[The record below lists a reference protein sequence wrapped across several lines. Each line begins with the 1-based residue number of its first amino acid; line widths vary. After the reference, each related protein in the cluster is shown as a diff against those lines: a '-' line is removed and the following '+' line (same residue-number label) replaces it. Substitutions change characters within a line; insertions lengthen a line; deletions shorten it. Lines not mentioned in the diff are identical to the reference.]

1 MPAGSVTSPTLR
13 RLSLT
18 KPVSSCPIRVGTG
31 TDHFA
36 APKADYEG
44 GDYSPEAE
52 AAVRAYERNR
62 AELARQAEAGETA
75 KPEREA
81 EQRAIDDA
89 SAGSLPKSIWNDL
102 GKLIIEA
109 GAEPQHYL
117 MCRRKA
123 VFHGYHADGTTRMDE
138 TLTSS
143 PSL

>member
-1 MPAGSVTSPTLR
+1 VTSPTLR

-31 TDHFA
+31 TDDFA
-36 APKADYEG
+36 ASKADYEG

-62 AELARQAEAGETA
+62 AELARQAEAAETA

-89 SAGSLPKSIWNDL
+89 SAGSLPKSFWNDL

-109 GAEPQHYL
+109 VQKLLGHESIQTTGDIYTDWDADQFAESLLEALQ
-117 MCRRKA
+117 
-123 VFHGYHADGTTRMDE
+123 DE
-138 TLTSS
+138 
-143 PSL
+143 